1 MVTKGY
7 ELWEQLKSYL
17 GNLPDLKPFRPSQR
31 DAVQAG
37 VRTVGTR
44 GNLATMAEFRPRPSA
59 LPNFIQELSST
70 KALQKRGVRIKLFN
84 QVQQSN

>member
-1 MVTKGY
+1 MFEIKKGIHVTK
-7 ELWEQLKSYL
+7 QTLKTSPTAFMAL
-17 GNLPDLKPFRPSQR
+17 KFLP
-31 DAVQAG
+31 VQAG

-70 KALQKRGVRIKLFN
+70 KALPKRGVQIKLFN
-84 QVQQSN
+84 KVQQSN

>member
-1 MVTKGY
+1 MTKGY
-7 ELWEQLKSYL
+7 ELWEQLKSNL
-17 GNLPDLKPFRPSQR
+17 GNLPDLSL
-31 DAVQAG
+31 QAG

-70 KALQKRGVRIKLFN
+70 KALQKRGVRNKLFI
-84 QVQQSN
+84 QVQQSK

>member
-1 MVTKGY
+1 MTKGY

-17 GNLPDLKPFRPSQR
+17 GNLPDLSL
-31 DAVQAG
+31 QAG
-37 VRTVGTR
+37 VRTVETR

-70 KALQKRGVRIKLFN
+70 KALQKRGVRIKLFI

>member
-17 GNLPDLKPFRPSQR
+17 GNLR
-31 DAVQAG
+31 DDVQGG
-37 VRTVGTR
+37 VRTAGTR
-44 GNLATMAEFRPRPSA
+44 GNLATMAEFRPRSSA